1 VNLPKPLRAQSGAT
15 LVIVLIM
22 LVILTLFGISAVNL
36 SNSNLRVVGNLQAR
50 KQTEAIALQ
59 TAEQVM
65 GSMSYFNVPTPAA
78 TATVDNYKR
87 EISQRVCQYATAASG
102 YSAIQPIVP
111 EDTLWDFHVT
121 VTDTVSNA
129 RARVWQG
136 AKIRMLAGNCSANL
150 LYCPNTQLCTRP
162 PD

>member
-65 GSMSYFNVPTPAA
+65 GSMSYFNAPDTLT
-78 TATVDNYKR
+78 TAVTADNYERK
-87 EISQRVCQYATAASG
+87 ISRRVCQYVTAASG

-111 EDTLWDFHVT
+111 EDTLWDFYVT

-136 AKIRMLAGNCSANL
+136 AKIRMLAGNCPANL
-150 LYCPNTQLCTRP
+150 LYEMP
-162 PD
+162 

>member
-1 VNLPKPLRAQSGAT
+1 MNLPRPLRTQSGAT

-65 GSMSYFNVPTPAA
+65 SSMSYFNVPDTTP
-78 TATVDNYKR
+78 TTTVDNYERK
-87 EISQRVCQYATAASG
+87 ISKRVCQYATAASG

-111 EDTLWDFHVT
+111 EDTLWDFYVI
-121 VTDTVSNA
+121 VKDNVSNA
-129 RARVWQG
+129 KATVWQG
-136 AKIRMLAGNCSANL
+136 AKIRMLAGNCPLNL
-150 LYCPNTQLCTRP
+150 VHNP
-162 PD
+162 

>member
-1 VNLPKPLRAQSGAT
+1 VNLSKPLRTQSGAT

-65 GSMSYFNVPTPAA
+65 GSMSFFNVPTPDT
-78 TATVDNYKR
+78 TATVDGYERK
-87 EISQRVCQYATAASG
+87 ISRRVCQYATAASG

-111 EDTLWDFHVT
+111 EDTLWDFSII

-129 RARVWQG
+129 KATVWQG
-136 AKIRMLAGNCSANL
+136 AKIRMLAGNCPPNL
-150 LYCPNTQLCTRP
+150 VYWTP
-162 PD
+162 

>member
-1 VNLPKPLRAQSGAT
+1 MNLPKPLRAQRGAT
-15 LVIVLIM
+15 LVVVLIM

-65 GSMSYFNVPTPAA
+65 SSMSFFNVPTPA
-78 TATVDNYKR
+78 TTTTVDGYKR
-87 EISQRVCQYATAASG
+87 DISQRVCQFATAASG

-111 EDTLWDFHVT
+111 EDTQWDYFVT
-121 VTDTVSNA
+121 VTDTVTNA
-129 RARVWQG
+129 KARVWQG
-136 AKIRMLAGNCSANL
+136 TRIRMLAGNCPTNL
-150 LYCPNTQLCTRP
+150 TY
-162 PD
+162 